1 MLRSAVRQRVIFLN
15 PCCPLWANSIEL
27 GKIQR
32 RPSGGDNFGTA
43 AGQRSNSNRG
53 RLRSGADQFGQFLSQ
68 PGAGVRA
75 CANADKA
82 LTQVIHFQSDLVL
95 SDISMPGKDGF
106 ELLQEIRTL
115 GRSSGGE
122 APVVVI
128 SGMTRPLDQAR
139 APL

>member
-1 MLRSAVRQRVIFLN
+1 MRTTLA
-15 PCCPLWANSIEL
+15 
-27 GKIQR
+27 K
-32 RPSGGDNFGTA
+32 
-43 AGQRSNSNRG
+43 
-53 RLRSGADQFGQFLSQ
+53 FLSQ

-75 CANADKA
+75 WANADKA
-82 LTQVIHFQSDLVL
+82 LTQVIHFQPDLVL

-106 ELLQEIRTL
+106 ELLQAIRTL

>member
-1 MLRSAVRQRVIFLN
+1 MAQRLDNVRIVIV
-15 PCCPLWANSIEL
+15 
-27 GKIQR
+27 
-32 RPSGGDNFGTA
+32 D
-43 AGQRSNSNRG
+43 
-53 RLRSGADQFGQFLSQ
+53 DQDPARTTLAKFLSQ

-82 LTQVIHFQSDLVL
+82 LTQVIHFQPDLVL

-122 APVVVI
+122 VPVVAI
-128 SGMTRPLDQAR
+128 MAD
-139 APL
+139 